1 MKRRL
6 LIVLF
11 GFGTIAGFGSAGAHW
26 SRHHHRHR
34 QAFEAHVARVCVDA
48 ARAATEARPAP
59 PPPEARPEP
68 PPQRECP
75 HDGRRRHHRPRHP
88 HR

>member
-1 MKRRL
+1 MKRKL

-11 GFGTIAGFGSAGAHW
+11 GAGTVAGFGSAGAHVA
-26 SRHHHRHR
+26 RHHDHRR

-48 ARAATEARPAP
+48 ARAASEARPAP
-59 PPPEARPEP
+59 PPEARPAP
-68 PPQRECP
+68 PPRECP
-75 HDGRRRHHRPRHP
+75 NDGRRRHRRP